1 MALHFPIPQ
10 GCFVPSLVKISPVV
24 LEKNWKIGKVYRQTD
39 GQTGAQKSS
48 LELSAQVSL
57 KTKKH
62 KHF

>member
-1 MALHFPIPQ
+1 MPS
-10 GCFVPSLVKISPVV
+10 FVEIGPVV
-24 LEKNWKIGKVYRQTD
+24 MEKKLKIGKVYRQTD
-39 GQTGAQKSS
+39 GQTGDQKSS